1 MVLVNWYFV
10 RNVIEIVIN
19 LSTYLW
25 IVIVIK
31 N

>member
-10 RNVIEIVIN
+10 RNVIEFVIN